1 MINRENYK
9 DVQKFLGYKK
19 ERKCSKKTVEVYDVW
34 LRHALEWCGETPF
47 PECDKKKDQLQDYL
61 ESLVAQEKISEY
73 IAGRICGTFSEFLSY
88 ISLENKARYNSIKKS
103 YIESIRYKTYSDNAK
118 IPPYYT
124 LDEMKKIAGVETDDL
139 TMKRIR
145 AAACLLYL
153 SGMRLSAFLTMPI
166 ECLNLE
172 KMQVYQFPEK
182 GVYTKFRKKAITSL
196 LNIPDLLNVVKDWDS
211 YIRGV
216 SKAWSTWYPRYEY
229 NNLSFKDCYPESRD
243 REKAYKSS
251 QNIKSGFYRT
261 LEKLCMLADIEYKGA
276 HAFRHGHAHFGL
288 KNAKN
293 PEQMKAVSQNLMHKS
308 TVITDE
314 LYSRMN
320 AGDTNEIITTLG
332 FDTSPQKTVP
342 AETIPENLP
351 DYIKIAI
358 QALID
363 SAKP

>member
-1 MINRENYK
+1 MSDSELF
-9 DVQKFLGYKK
+9 VQ
-19 ERKCSKKTVEVYDVW
+19 
-34 LRHALEWCGETPF
+34 
-47 PECDKKKDQLQDYL
+47 
-61 ESLVAQEKISEY
+61 
-73 IAGRICGTFSEFLSY
+73 
-88 ISLENKARYNSIKKS
+88 N
-103 YIESIRYKTYSDNAK
+103 
-118 IPPYYT
+118 
-124 LDEMKKIAGVETDDL
+124 
-139 TMKRIR
+139 
-145 AAACLLYL
+145 
-153 SGMRLSAFLTMPI
+153 
-166 ECLNLE
+166 
-172 KMQVYQFPEK
+172 
-182 GVYTKFRKKAITSL
+182 YTKFRKKAITSL

-216 SKAWSTWYPRYEY
+216 SKAQSTWYPRYEY

-276 HAFRHGHAHFGL
+276 HAFRLGHAHFGL

-308 TVITDE
+308 TAITDE

-332 FDTSPQKTVP
+332 FDTSSQKTVS